1 MELGKEAVSVIAE
14 LVWKKMCVI
23 SQDLEHFA
31 K

>member
-1 MELGKEAVSVIAE
+1 MELSKAAISLIAE
-14 LVWKKMCVI
+14 LVWKKMRVI